1 MEKSGFVYIWF
12 DRKHKRYYVGSH
24 WGTED
29 DGYICSSQWMKRAQ
43 SRRPEDFKR
52 RIIKRGFSDKKSLLA
67 EESRYLKMMKIEE
80 LRTRYY
86 NLRNFDTNH
95 WSALE
100 PDYVKSISEKLSQS
114 QKEAYRT
121 DPGRAR
127 RNSEA
132 IRKAY
137 EDDPSIKDRISNSLK
152 RAYAEDPEMA
162 RRNSEAVSRAYQED
176 PTYRQR
182 LSDIHKG
189 LMTGEDHPLF
199 GVGHKEESK
208 RKMSEAHR
216 DTRWI
221 TDGSSCRMVKATE
234 AIPEGWRYGRK

>member
-1 MEKSGFVYIWF
+1 MEKYGFVYIWF
-12 DRKHKRYYVGSH
+12 DRKHRRYYVGSH

-29 DGYICSSQWMKRAQ
+29 DGYVCSSQWMKR
-43 SRRPEDFKR
+43 SWERRPEDFKR
-52 RIIKRGFSDKKSLLA
+52 RIIKRGFTDKKSLLI
-67 EESRYLKMMKIEE
+67 EESRYLKMIKSEE
-80 LRTRYY
+80 LKVRYY

-100 PDYVKSISEKLSQS
+100 SDHIRSISEKISRS
-114 QKEAYRT
+114 KKEAYKAN
-121 DPGRAR
+121 PEMSK

-132 IRKAY
+132 IKKAY
-137 EDDPSIKDRISNSLK
+137 QDDPSIKERISKTLK
-152 RAYAEDPEMA
+152 KAYTDDPEMA
-162 RRNSEAVSRAYQED
+162 RKNSEAISKAYRED

-182 LSDIHKG
+182 LSEIHKG
-189 LMTGEDHPLF
+189 LMTGENHPLF

-221 TDGSSCRMVKATE
+221 TDGLICRMVKVSE
-234 AIPEGWRYGRK
+234 SIPEGWRYGRK